1 MYDGF
6 FVTLWIKTTIINIM
20 TATLI
25 VLLII
30 TLLAILILPF
40 SRALMKDRAELHEN
54 PLDKKFNILISRIN
68 QLMMNGCGEVVKFKD
83 DPRML
88 NLFDENH
95 ANMLIHFNYST
106 GSITITLKYKYFHVE
121 LVKKMQ
127 FDNMRQAETFRQQ
140 DVANH
145 FVEEA
150 RIAIRKHQEKVGQER
165 GLKNASGDFL
175 FSDLTSDGGSSDN
188 PVDIVRGMYDKLTK
202 EQKLAIVNVARVM
215 FTADGSSVND
225 FKNHPL
231 FSDLLLNFQVNFSE
245 AESEFGKYGEGGI
258 INELTKA
265 HNENKSLI
273 MMVMPLLPFT
283 GDQFG
288 PNEQRIEKF
297 YGLFGKAG
305 YPQSEIDN
313 EIEKMMA
320 LSQMFGM
327 K

>member
-1 MYDGF
+1 
-6 FVTLWIKTTIINIM
+6 M

-25 VLLII
+25 VLLVI

-54 PLDKKFNILISRIN
+54 PLDKKFSILISRIN
-68 QLMMNGCGEVVKFKD
+68 RLMMNGCGEVVKFKE

-95 ANMLIHFNYST
+95 ANMLIHFYYST
-106 GSITITLKYKYFHVE
+106 GSLTITLKYKYFHVE

-150 RIAIRKHQEKVGQER
+150 QIAIRKHQEKVGQER
-165 GLKNASGDFL
+165 GLKNASGEFL
-175 FSDLTSDGGSSDN
+175 FSDLPSDGGSSDN
-188 PVDIVRGMYDKLTK
+188 PVDIIRGMYDRLTK

-215 FTADGSSVND
+215 FTADGSTVND

-245 AESEFGKYGEGGI
+245 AESGFEKSGERGI
-258 INELTKA
+258 ISELTKA
-265 HNENKSLI
+265 HNDNKNLI

-288 PNEQRIEKF
+288 PKEQRVEKF
-297 YGLFGKAG
+297 YELFGKAG

-313 EIEKMMA
+313 EMEKMMA